1 VKTSPLYPGTRG
13 VLLVAI
19 HGDGQTAPTGTPTA
33 IPLVVRV
40 VDQIGRPVSGVN
52 ITFRVTA
59 GGGTIAGSSSA
70 QVGTGSDGLSRATVT
85 VGAGANTIVASAP
98 GLNSVTFSASGD

>member
-1 VKTSPLYPGTRG
+1 
-13 VLLVAI
+13 VAI
-19 HGDGQTAPTGTPTA
+19 HGDGQTATTGTPTA